1 LRAAIWEFRVARG
14 GVESIVVL
22 VKPQERKKRPTI
34 LNKQTNGVAVII
46 NKETNM
52 NLEDSD
58 EIHHQLDG
66 QQ

>member
-1 LRAAIWEFRVARG
+1 VARG